1 MSEETAAME
10 TATETTTEITTE
22 AAAMET
28 TTETATEAAKEAAKE
43 AETEA
48 VRSTA
53 AHDQFL
59 SENEGKYLTFQL
71 AEEGYGIGILKVR
84 EIIGMLPVTPVPQTP
99 HFLKGVI
106 NLRGQVIPVVDLRLK
121 FGLLE
126 EEYTERTSIIVVEVK
141 GQSNHIPIGIVVD
154 TVSEVIN
161 ITVEEIEP
169 APSFGATIKT
179 SYILGMAKTESGV
192 KILLNIDQVL
202 SAEEL
207 GAI

>member
-1 MSEETAAME
+1 M
-10 TATETTTEITTE
+10 TETVTNSGMESIKNITQIE
-22 AAAMET
+22 PF
-28 TTETATEAAKEAAKE
+28 
-43 AETEA
+43 
-48 VRSTA
+48 
-53 AHDQFL
+53 Q

-99 HFLKGVI
+99 MFLKGVI

-121 FGLLE
+121 FGLME

-141 GQSNHIPIGIVVD
+141 GLANNIPIGIVVD

-161 ITVEEIEP
+161 IQAEEIEP
-169 APSFGATIKT
+169 APTFGASINTNF
-179 SYILGMAKTESGV
+179 ILGMAKTEGGV

-207 GAI
+207 GAL

>member
-1 MSEETAAME
+1 MPATAAM
-10 TATETTTEITTE
+10 TEV
-22 AAAMET
+22 
-28 TTETATEAAKEAAKE
+28 KS
-43 AETEA
+43 A
-48 VRSTA
+48 V
-53 AHDQFL
+53 QIEPFQ

-99 HFLKGVI
+99 LFLKGVI

-121 FGLLE
+121 FGLME

-141 GQSNHIPIGIVVD
+141 GLSNNIPIGIVVD
-154 TVSEVIN
+154 TVSEVLN
-161 ITVEEIEP
+161 IQAQEIEK
-169 APSFGATIKT
+169 APTFGSAINTGF
-179 SYILGMAKTESGV
+179 ILGMAKTEGGV

-207 GAI
+207 GAL

>member
-1 MSEETAAME
+1 MSEEAVAI
-10 TATETTTEITTE
+10 ETTQPIE
-22 AAAMET
+22 AP
-28 TTETATEAAKEAAKE
+28 
-43 AETEA
+43 
-48 VRSTA
+48 
-53 AHDQFL
+53 DPFL

-141 GQSNHIPIGIVVD
+141 GVSNSIPIGIVVD

-161 ITVEEIEP
+161 ISAASIEP
-169 APSFGATIKT
+169 TPTFGASIKT
-179 SYILGMAKTESGV
+179 SYILGMAKTDSGV

-202 SAEEL
+202 STEEL
-207 GAI
+207 GAV

>member
-1 MSEETAAME
+1 MSEEAVAI
-10 TATETTTEITTE
+10 ETTQP
-22 AAAMET
+22 
-28 TTETATEAAKEAAKE
+28 
-43 AETEA
+43 A
-48 VRSTA
+48 V
-53 AHDQFL
+53 AHDPFVT
-59 SENEGKYLTFQL
+59 ENEGKYLTFQL

-121 FGLLE
+121 FGLME

-141 GQSNHIPIGIVVD
+141 GLSNSIPIGIVVD

-161 ITVEEIEP
+161 ILAASIEP
-169 APSFGATIKT
+169 TPTFGASIKT
-179 SYILGMAKTESGV
+179 SYILGMAKTDSGV